1 MTNPADD
8 KNTLIAELKQT
19 GVKHTPE
26 EILRIARL
34 PNGKIGF
41 LETGNASSGLQHI
54 LENHKD
60 EFAEK
65 GIYEA
70 DVTDAVFLAV
80 IQQTIVDYQKPNR
93 PIYQI
98 TFNGKTQLIAVTVG
112 SNGYIVC
119 ANPRSTPQQLKEGEI
134 K

>member
-1 MTNPADD
+1 MTNPADE
-8 KNTLIAELKQT
+8 KNTLIAELRQA

-26 EILRIARL
+26 QILRIAKL
-34 PNGKIGF
+34 PNGKIVF
-41 LETGNASSGLQHI
+41 LETGNASSGLQQI

-70 DVTDAVFLAV
+70 EVPDAVILAV
-80 IQQTIVDYQKPNR
+80 IGQTIVGYQKQNR

-98 TFNGKTQLIAVTVG
+98 TFNGKTHLIAVTVG

-119 ANPRSTPQQLKEGEI
+119 ANPRSTSQ
-134 K
+134 

>member
-1 MTNPADD
+1 MTNPADE
-8 KNTLIAELKQT
+8 KNTLIAELRQA

-26 EILRIARL
+26 EILRIAKL
-34 PNGKIGF
+34 PNGKIVF

-70 DVTDAVFLAV
+70 EVPDAVILAV
-80 IQQTIVDYQKPNR
+80 IGQTIV
-93 PIYQI
+93 
-98 TFNGKTQLIAVTVG
+98 
-112 SNGYIVC
+112 GY
-119 ANPRSTPQQLKEGEI
+119 
-134 K
+134 

>member
-1 MTNPADD
+1 MTNLSDE
-8 KNTLIAELKQT
+8 KNTLIAELRKA
-19 GVKHTPE
+19 GIKHTPE
-26 EILRIARL
+26 EILRISQL
-34 PNGKIGF
+34 PNGKIVF
-41 LETGNASSGLQHI
+41 LERGNASSGLQHI

-70 DVTDAVFLAV
+70 EVPDAVFLAI
-80 IQQTIVDYQKPNR
+80 IQGTVVGYQKPNR

-98 TFNGKTQLIAVTVG
+98 IFNGKTQLIAVTVG

-119 ANPRSTPQQLKEGEI
+119 ANPRSTSQ
-134 K
+134 

>member
-1 MTNPADD
+1 MTNPADE
-8 KNTLIAELKQT
+8 KNTLIAELRQA

-26 EILRIARL
+26 QILRIAKL
-34 PNGKIGF
+34 PNGKIVF

-70 DVTDAVFLAV
+70 EVPDAVMLAV
-80 IQQTIVDYQKPNR
+80 IGQTIVGYQKQNR

-98 TFNGKTQLIAVTVG
+98 TFNGKTHLIAVTVG

-119 ANPRSTPQQLKEGEI
+119 ANPRSTPQ
-134 K
+134 

>member
-1 MTNPADD
+1 
-8 KNTLIAELKQT
+8 
-19 GVKHTPE
+19 
-26 EILRIARL
+26 
-34 PNGKIGF
+34 
-41 LETGNASSGLQHI
+41 LQHI

-70 DVTDAVFLAV
+70 EVPDAVFLAV
-80 IQQTIVDYQKPNR
+80 IQQTIVGYQKPNR

-119 ANPRSTPQQLKEGEI
+119 ANPRSTPQ
-134 K
+134 